1 MFSYYYS
8 HLNADFFLDIVK
20 MQGAETDFL
29 KLFKSKEFKAH
40 LACLKKDKKIE
51 AKVKLLEDNFKKLQ
65 LQVKQKDKLR
75 EEPYDVL
82 TSVTLSIEILS
93 NVRDILVIQSDDD
106 YLDSSVESCPE
117 THKSVSKL
125 ADHTAVSNINQ
136 LLTRMSKVKKE
147 AAKRKKT
154 KSQSKAQA

>member
-1 MFSYYYS
+1 
-8 HLNADFFLDIVK
+8 
-20 MQGAETDFL
+20 MQGEETDFL

-51 AKVKLLEDNFKKLQ
+51 AKVKQLEDNFKKLQ
-65 LQVKQKDKLR
+65 LQVKQREKQR

-82 TSVTLSIEILS
+82 SSVTLSIEILS

-106 YLDSSVESCPE
+106 YLDSSVDSCPQ

-125 ADHTAVSNINQ
+125 ADRTAVSNINQ

-147 AAKRKKT
+147 AAKRKKEKSQAQT
-154 KSQSKAQA
+154 KSQTKSQA